1 MTTQRNAMFD
11 VLKGLGIISVIL
23 SHTYRGGTDPFAVF
37 VRELAMWCV
46 PMFFMVQGYFMRKPQ
61 NYWQVSW
68 NKIKQTYVPYLYWA
82 VAYGIFYWLTIGK
95 SFTLLDILYGK
106 TALHLYY
113 MFYYIIFALFVPLLY
128 YLPRKVRIGTLY
140 LMIFSNFAVTLILE
154 ISKTYHVNILHWSG
168 PNPVKW
174 WGFLALGMLIAEYP
188 QIKVYI
194 TQHAK
199 PFLAGFIALFAIGL
213 IEPYLNNTLG
223 YLFNK
228 AALFPMSIGLT
239 FALAIYYST
248 EKPFGEKFLSYV
260 GSRTLG
266 IYLGHFF
273 LVDPLRN
280 TLLPG
285 DRFLAAIIVLFTC
298 LAVKEIKDR
307 VLLKLRQRK
316 TPSPA

>member
-1 MTTQRNAMFD
+1 MASQRSAMYD

-37 VRELAMWCV
+37 IRELAMWCV
-46 PMFFMVQGYFMRKPQ
+46 PMFFMVQGYFMSGTK
-61 NYWQVSW
+61 NYWQSSW
-68 NKIKQTYVPYLYWA
+68 KKIKKTYIPYLYWA
-82 VAYGIFYWLTIGK
+82 VAYGAFYWFTVGK

-113 MFYYIIFALFVPLLY
+113 MFYYIIFALFCPLLY
-128 YLPRKVRIGTLY
+128 LLPRTFRIATLY
-140 LMIFSNFAVTLILE
+140 LMIFSNIAITVILE
-154 ISKTYHVNILHWSG
+154 ISKTYHISILSWSG
-168 PNPVKW
+168 PNPIKW
-174 WGFLALGMLIAEYP
+174 WGFIALGMLIMEYP
-188 QIKVYI
+188 QIKEYI
-194 TQHAK
+194 TKHAK
-199 PFLAGFIALFAIGL
+199 AFFIGFVTLAVIGL
-213 IEPYLNNTLG
+213 VEPYLNNTLG

-228 AALFPMSIGLT
+228 AALFPLSIGLT

-248 EKPFGEKFLSYV
+248 DNPLGEKFLSYV
-260 GSRTLG
+260 GARTLG

-285 DRFLAAIIVLFTC
+285 DRFLVAIIVLFTC

-307 VLLKLRQRK
+307 ALAKINK
-316 TPSPA
+316 ADSSISA